1 LIYFL
6 SISLFLIGAMVFL
19 WGIKKQKKEE
29 EYYDKFYFIVSEHEN
44 IDDYLSL
51 KNRMKQFF
59 TLLREEVSTF
69 IEKNLTHTEY
79 HTLVTKA
86 GYYSLAEATLFYI
99 YIIGL
104 FMFLF
109 IFMLIMVALGRFSF
123 LILPIFIV
131 IFYIGSKIYL
141 ERKHKNEIKKFRI
154 NFVYFLDLCATCIK
168 TGMTLTASLETVAP
182 VLYRFSGLLG
192 NSMHSF
198 SRTLKY
204 SNIEVACEKLY
215 EEAPLSE
222 VKEFVSTVKN
232 SAQFG
237 AGMQSALQEL
247 SKEIRQFHF
256 IETEEKIG
264 LVNAKMG
271 IPLILFIMF
280 PVIVEI
286 IAPGLLR
293 AMGSLSLDILS

>member
-6 SISLFLIGAMVFL
+6 SISLFLAGAIVFL

-29 EYYDKFYFIVSEHEN
+29 EYYDKFYFIVSDHES

-51 KNRMKQFF
+51 KNRIKQFF
-59 TLLREEVSTF
+59 TFLRQRVSTF
-69 IEKNLTHTEY
+69 VENHLTHTEY

-86 GYYSLAEATLFYI
+86 GYYTLPEATLFYI

-104 FMFLF
+104 FIFLF
-109 IFMLIMVALGRFSF
+109 VFMLVMVALGSFSF
-123 LILPIFIV
+123 LVLPIFMV
-131 IFYIGSKIYL
+131 IYYIGSKIYL
-141 ERKHKNEIKKFRI
+141 EKRHKNEIKKFRV

-192 NSMHSF
+192 NSMYAF

-204 SNIEVACEKLY
+204 SNIEAACEKLY
-215 EEAPLSE
+215 EEVPLSE

-264 LVNAKMG
+264 LVNARMG

-293 AMGSLSLDILS
+293 AMGSLSLEMLS